1 MKRLWLVIDLNH
13 FRDDLGLPAQRGMA
27 IPPPAVRRE
36 GIPLR
41 AGGDRDRLQM
51 KQVLCTRHLTYEE
64 AAEHANQLTIN
75 NPQTNYIIFEAVGFV
90 ESIPTQPIH
99 KRWNE
104 NGELDVRQ

>member
-13 FRDDLGLPAQRGMA
+13 FRDDLGLPAQRGMVA
-27 IPPPAVRRE
+27 PPPRQA
-36 GIPLR
+36 LR
-41 AGGDRDRLQM
+41 VGGVDLGRLQM